1 MGEDD
6 GVTNAGFEETDL
18 DCELG
23 AVSGQEFHIWEFR
36 VNKAEK
42 HI

>member
-23 AVSGQEFHIWEFR
+23 RVSGQGFQLE
-36 VNKAEK
+36 N
-42 HI
+42 